1 MLTKEDFNASA
12 GSAPKARYSLE
23 PNKVKGKIVY
33 CKFRTW
39 STEAVVKAIG
49 GIGTIVEYDEFEDV
63 PETFMAP
70 ATFVNRST
78 GQIITN
84 YIQSTR

>member
-1 MLTKEDFNASA
+1 MLTKENFNASA

-39 STEAVVKAIG
+39 STEAIVKAIG
-49 GIGTIVEYDEFEDV
+49 GIGTVVF
-63 PETFMAP
+63 F
-70 ATFVNRST
+70 
-78 GQIITN
+78 
-84 YIQSTR
+84 

>member
-1 MLTKEDFNASA
+1 
-12 GSAPKARYSLE
+12 
-23 PNKVKGKIVY
+23 
-33 CKFRTW
+33 
-39 STEAVVKAIG
+39 VKAIG

-78 GQIITN
+78 GQTITN